1 MDFKDYY
8 GMNRGKQ
15 LYVFPQNS
23 LTFLYI
29 YIYIHI
35 YIYRT
40 VLLAHRQSILKD
52 IVTLNNHTEHQYNNS

>member
-23 LTFLYI
+23 LTFIYVYI
-29 YIYIHI
+29 YIYI
-35 YIYRT
+35 YIFIERSY
-40 VLLAHRQSILKD
+40 LLIVNQS
-52 IVTLNNHTEHQYNNS
+52 